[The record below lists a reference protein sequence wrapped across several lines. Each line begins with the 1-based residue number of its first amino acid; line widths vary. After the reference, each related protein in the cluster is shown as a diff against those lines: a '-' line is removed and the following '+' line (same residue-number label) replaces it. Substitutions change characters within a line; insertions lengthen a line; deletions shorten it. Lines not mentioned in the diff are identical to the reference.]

1 MVPVMT
7 MRKMLEPSAAAVE
20 LTDVPLPLQL
30 LGIILRI
37 REKRRHMEHDF
48 AVAERLVQ
56 RLDARLAKLRV
67 QTSAIPGRK
76 RGNKT
81 RGNEDFSSFSL

>member
-1 MVPVMT
+1 
-7 MRKMLEPSAAAVE
+7 
-20 LTDVPLPLQL
+20 
-30 LGIILRI
+30 
-37 REKRRHMEHDF
+37 MEHDF